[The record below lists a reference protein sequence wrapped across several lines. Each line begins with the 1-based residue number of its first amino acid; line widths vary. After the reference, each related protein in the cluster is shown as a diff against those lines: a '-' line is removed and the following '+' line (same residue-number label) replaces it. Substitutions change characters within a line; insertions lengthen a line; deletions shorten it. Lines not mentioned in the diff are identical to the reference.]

1 MGDIPQSFPILK
13 PAPPKIGLPLLIG
26 GILLLICALKWR
38 DVVEYVDGEPILKTK
53 QKNELQRKLEELEN
67 VEQYAL
73 LARSDGW
80 YPCLHSKLKTY
91 YLRKNEVW
99 KYGVTS
105 KGEMGRYAPAFLPA
119 NKVYYYIQFTGTMS
133 ECLKEEQ
140 RKLFNYPTLPEN
152 LVREEENRLLR
163 PPFNPILK

>member
-73 LARSDGW
+73 RAEMDGW
-80 YPCLHSKLKTY
+80 YPCLHSGLKTY
-91 YLRKNEVW
+91 YLRQNEVW

-105 KGEMGRYAPAFLPA
+105 KGELGRYTSKFLNA
-119 NKVYYYIQFTGTMS
+119 NKVYYSLQFTGTMN
-133 ECLKEEQ
+133 ECLQEEQ
-140 RKLFNYPTLPEN
+140 RKLFNYPILPEN
-152 LVREEENRLLR
+152 LARLEENRLLR